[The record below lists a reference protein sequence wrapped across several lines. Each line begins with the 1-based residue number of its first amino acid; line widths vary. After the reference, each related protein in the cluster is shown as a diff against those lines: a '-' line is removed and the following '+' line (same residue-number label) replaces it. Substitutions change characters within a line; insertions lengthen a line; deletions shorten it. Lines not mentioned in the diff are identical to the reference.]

1 MKPVSRF
8 AGTQHFGDMVY
19 LLSALLAVPI
29 LLLAHAYLVFPV
41 WMIYIRKK
49 APSTPTKVPD
59 VEVAVLM
66 AVYNEE
72 SVLRQKL
79 DSMLA
84 SREPLAGV
92 RFFVASDASTDGTDA
107 ILSEYAGQ
115 YPEVHYQRFAVRS
128 GKAAIINHLAQE
140 SSADILVMTDA
151 DTFFH
156 PETLPN
162 LLRPFHDVEVGGVQA
177 NLITRGEPHEQ
188 VALQEVTYNKRE
200 LKIKQGEGV
209 RGAVIGAG
217 GYCYAIRK
225 SLYTPVPEGFY
236 VDDFF
241 IFMRVLQQGYKTCFA
256 QDAYCTMQVS
266 GSSEVQFKRKVRIS
280 KGNFQN
286 LAYFRDLANP
296 LRNFVGLA
304 FFSHKVLR
312 WIGPFLLIL
321 AATANGLLLSY
332 HPVFTWLL
340 TGQGVFYGLGLL
352 DLLLRR
358 WQCNLIPLRFI
369 SHFLLMNL
377 ALLVGFFQYFG
388 KSGDGT
394 WDNEP

>member
-1 MKPVSRF
+1 
-8 AGTQHFGDMVY
+8 MVY

-29 LLLAHAYLVFPV
+29 LLLAHAYLVFPA
-41 WMIYIRKK
+41 WMIFTRKK
-49 APSTPTKVPD
+49 APLNQTATPD
-59 VEVAVLM
+59 VQVAVLM

-72 SVLRQKL
+72 AVLRQKL

-84 SREPLAGV
+84 MGEPMPKVSFL
-92 RFFVASDASTDGTDA
+92 VASDASTDGTDA
-107 ILSEYAGQ
+107 ILEAYANR
-115 YPEVHYQRFAVRS
+115 YPEVHYQRFTVRS
-128 GKAAIINHLAQE
+128 GKADIINHLAGQT
-140 SSADILVMTDA
+140 SAEILVMTDA
-151 DTFFH
+151 DTFFL
-156 PETLPN
+156 PDTLPN
-162 LLRPFHDVEVGGVQA
+162 LLRPFQDPKVGGVQA
-177 NLITRGEPHEQ
+177 NLITRGENHEQ

-200 LKIKQGEGV
+200 LKIKQGEGA

-217 GYCYAIRK
+217 GYCYAIRR
-225 SLYTPVPEGFY
+225 SLYTPVPTGFY

-256 QDAYCTMQVS
+256 RDAYCKMRVS

-296 LRNFVGLA
+296 FRDFVGLA

-312 WIGPFLLIL
+312 WFGPFFLIC
-321 AATANGLLLSY
+321 AGVANGLLVGY
-332 HPVFTWLL
+332 HLVFTCLFMA
-340 TGQGVFYGLGLL
+340 QGAFYGLGLI
-352 DLLLRR
+352 DLLLRK
-358 WQCNLIPLRFI
+358 WHCNLMPLRFI

-388 KSGDGT
+388 KAGDGT
-394 WDNEP
+394 WDNET